1 MRHEWL
7 LQLFL
12 RVMGTTMLFALVF
25 VFAPQSWMRTLHALA
40 DLGDMPDTP
49 VVWYLARSASALY
62 AMTGGLFWIVSANIG
77 RHHLVLW
84 YLAWSIA
91 VLGAVLCGID
101 IWAAMPFPWTIT
113 EGPSVLLMAAVMIYL
128 LSRIGHERAKSP
140 TEMYARE
147 P

>member
-1 MRHEWL
+1 
-7 LQLFL
+7 
-12 RVMGTTMLFALVF
+12 
-25 VFAPQSWMRTLHALA
+25 MRTLHTLA

-62 AMTGGLFWIVSANIG
+62 AMTGGLFWIVSADIG
-77 RHHLVLW
+77 RHRLVLW

-91 VLGAVLCGID
+91 VLGTVLCVID
-101 IWAAMPFPWTIT
+101 IWAAMPFPWTVT

-128 LSRIGHERAKSP
+128 LSRIGHERAKNQ
-140 TEMYARE
+140 TETYARE